1 MDESLQNNQP
11 AGTSVSPAPHSRALQ
26 NQEWSRNYHS
36 AAVYGYL
43 FVLLLIA
50 AALWHV
56 LTPDRGY
63 SALEK
68 RTLTAFPQLSLQNV
82 ASAEWMQ
89 KVEKYASDQFPA
101 RDAMMQLK
109 SDISLRL
116 GETESNGVYYG
127 RDGSLIQALDP
138 WEPELL
144 DKTADAIAVF
154 TERYT
159 FRNRIFLLV
168 PSAMVLS
175 PENLPLFVD
184 NQAETSYIEAF
195 RAKLP
200 DTLQAPDLLPIL
212 NETKQSGE
220 RVFYRTDHHWTT
232 NAAYH
237 VFTRVAS
244 SFEWKE
250 SQMDFSVVSNRFLG
264 ALVSKSGYIPAVSD
278 SILAG
283 YDSENSVRIS
293 RTNGEVWS
301 SFYNPEALG
310 TSDEYLFFLGDN
322 EPMLT
327 ISTTADSDDT
337 LLVFKDSYAN
347 CFLPFLAASYKR
359 IVVIDPRY
367 YSEPV
372 SSLFIT
378 GSYTDVLFLY
388 SPHTL
393 AHNEA
398 LSILLTDEAEQ

>member
-1 MDESLQNNQP
+1 MDAPQNDKQVNASAPKAPRSRILQK
-11 AGTSVSPAPHSRALQ
+11 
-26 NQEWSRNYHS
+26 QEWSQNYHS
-36 AAVYGYL
+36 AAIYGYV
-43 FVLLLIA
+43 FVVLLIC
-50 AALWHV
+50 AALWHIF
-56 LTPDRGY
+56 TPDRGY

-68 RTLTAFPQLSLQNV
+68 RTLTAFPQLSWQNL

-101 RDAMMQLK
+101 RDAMMKLK
-109 SDISLRL
+109 SDVSLRL

-127 RDGSLIQALDP
+127 RDGSLMQAMTP

-144 DKTADAIAVF
+144 DKTVEAVTRF

-159 FRNRIFLLV
+159 FRSSYFLLV
-168 PSAMVLS
+168 PSAMVLYS
-175 PENLPLFVD
+175 ENLPFFVD

-195 RAKLP
+195 REKLP
-200 DTLQAPDLLPIL
+200 ETLLAPDLLPIL

-220 RVFYRTDHHWTT
+220 RVFYLTDHHWTT
-232 NAAYH
+232 DAAYH
-237 VFTRVAS
+237 VFTSVAP
-244 SFEWKE
+244 SFGWKE
-250 SQMDFSVVSNRFLG
+250 SRMDFSVVSNHFLG
-264 ALVSKSGYIPAVSD
+264 ALVSKSGYMPASSD

-283 YDSENSVRIS
+283 YDRETSVRVA
-293 RTNGEVWS
+293 RTNGEIQS
-301 SFYNPEALG
+301 SFYRPEALG

-327 ISTTADSDDT
+327 ITTTADSDET

-347 CFLPFLAASYKR
+347 CFLPFLAASYKT
-359 IVVIDPRY
+359 IIVIDPRY

-378 GSYTDVLFLY
+378 GGYTDVLFLY

-393 AHNEA
+393 AYNEA
-398 LSILLTDEAEQ
+398 LSILLVDEAEE